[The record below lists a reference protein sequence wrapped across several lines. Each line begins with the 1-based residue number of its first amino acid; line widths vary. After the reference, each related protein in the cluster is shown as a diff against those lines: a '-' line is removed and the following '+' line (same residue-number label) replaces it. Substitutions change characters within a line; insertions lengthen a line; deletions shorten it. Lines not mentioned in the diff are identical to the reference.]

1 MLTLWN
7 QFDDL
12 FSDDFLRAARRAPRA
27 FSPPVDIEETKDG
40 YRLVADVPGVSPED
54 IEVTVHDGTL
64 VLKGQ
69 RKAETR
75 TEEAG
80 YRRLERS
87 FGAFQRSFVLP
98 KGVDSEAVSAKVE
111 AGQLFVHIPK
121 PVSQLPRKVA
131 VRVEA

>member
-12 FSDDFLRAARRAPRA
+12 FSDEFLRATRQAPRT

-40 YRLVADVPGVSPED
+40 YRLVADIPGVSPED

-69 RKAETR
+69 RK
-75 TEEAG
+75 TEARKEEGG
-80 YRRLERS
+80 YRRVERS

-111 AGQLFVHIPK
+111 AGQLFVHVPK

-131 VRVEA
+131 VTVQS